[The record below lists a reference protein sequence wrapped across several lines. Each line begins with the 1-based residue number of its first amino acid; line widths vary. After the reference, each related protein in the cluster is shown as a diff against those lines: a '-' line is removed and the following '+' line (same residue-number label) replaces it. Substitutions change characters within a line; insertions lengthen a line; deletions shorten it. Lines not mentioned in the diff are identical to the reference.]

1 MSQQFVNRME
11 YNFVAYIS
19 ILSNVKIRYY
29 IFMKI

>member
-11 YNFVAYIS
+11 YNFVAYIC